1 MFTVGDPLID
11 SFESRVRKTWMK
23 RYEIT
28 EQNIDEAIAL
38 RDKGYSNYAL
48 IAYLGISN
56 IADDCLMEVL
66 ELLIDYTER

>member
-1 MFTVGDPLID
+1 LFTVDDPLID

-28 EQNIDEAIAL
+28 EQNISQAIAL
-38 RDKGYSNYAL
+38 RDKGYSDSAL
-48 IAYLGISN
+48 IAFLGISN

-66 ELLIDYTER
+66 ELLIDNPER

>member
-1 MFTVGDPLID
+1 
-11 SFESRVRKTWMK
+11 MK

-48 IAYLGISN
+48 VAYLGISN

-66 ELLIDYTER
+66 ELLIDHPER

>member
-1 MFTVGDPLID
+1 
-11 SFESRVRKTWMK
+11 MK

-56 IADDCLMEVL
+56 IADDCLL
-66 ELLIDYTER
+66 KLTKFSIWRHNTGGPPRTRSLGH